1 MCIFLWMMY
10 NVTNMCVIFWHLHT
24 LRVIIVAVVVRAMSY
39 YSSYD
44 TKKGRA
50 QKMKLSYAAT
60 KTRTELE
67 FHLFI
72 FARCL
77 RVCFGFYTLMLL
89 LLPLLVL
96 LMMIS
101 FFLRSFGSL
110 CMFYVLQITS
120 VRVSY
125 YIFPIFHLHSYY
137 ITNFTHFSSKFISNY
152 DDHCTHH
159 IYLCIRLL
167 FFSKNSIS
175 TCFVVRRLADYIR
188 STDNDRKRDEDGNED
203 KEREG
208 ER

>member
-1 MCIFLWMMY
+1 
-10 NVTNMCVIFWHLHT
+10 
-24 LRVIIVAVVVRAMSY
+24 
-39 YSSYD
+39 
-44 TKKGRA
+44 
-50 QKMKLSYAAT
+50 MKLSCAAS
-60 KTRTELE
+60 KTQTELE

-77 RVCFGFYTLMLL
+77 CVCFGFYTLLL
-89 LLPLLVL
+89 LLFPLLLL

-159 IYLCIRLL
+159 IYLCIRL
-167 FFSKNSIS
+167 FFSAKIPCLVQKRFKLALLYDVWLTIS
-175 TCFVVRRLADYIR
+175 VRRI
-188 STDNDRKRDEDGNED
+188 TIE
-203 KEREG
+203 KEMKMEMEIEKEG
-208 ER
+208 ESDNTKQIFLAIIFICLVLEKQHKKK

>member
-1 MCIFLWMMY
+1 
-10 NVTNMCVIFWHLHT
+10 MCVIFWHLHS

-120 VRVSY
+120 VRVLIIFSPFSTY
-125 YIFPIFHLHSYY
+125 THIILQILHIFPANLFQIMMIIVRTIFIYVY
-137 ITNFTHFSSKFISNY
+137 GYFFQQKFYAWCKTQVI
-152 DDHCTHH
+152 C
-159 IYLCIRLL
+159 
-167 FFSKNSIS
+167 

-188 STDNDRKRDEDGNED
+188 STDNDRKRDEDENED
-203 KEREG
+203 REREG